1 MKDPETSMETTE
13 ARRNMLPDH
22 IQAEIEDK
30 FADLV
35 FETGAEPSEFRA
47 YAYEVAEQAWL
58 SGYETGK
65 EEGEQNV

>member
-30 FADLV
+30 FADLDTKSKMVDIDNKCFCFV
-35 FETGAEPSEFRA
+35 FINDG
-47 YAYEVAEQAWL
+47 
-58 SGYETGK
+58 
-65 EEGEQNV
+65 